1 MNATQPDTSATMSRE
16 YAGEAATLRTAR
28 RDVVNWLME
37 CGADS
42 HTIERASLI
51 TSELA
56 SNAIHAAPGQPYQL
70 RVSAVEPNAASL
82 SIRNRTSSGGP
93 PPRADWRPVDE
104 LAIRGRGLS
113 IVESLSDEVTVETDG
128 DEVIVTAWFRM
139 ISSC

>member
-1 MNATQPDTSATMSRE
+1 MNANPADTSATMNRE
-16 YAGEAATLRTAR
+16 YAGEAASLRTAR
-28 RDVVNWLME
+28 RDVVDWLTE

-42 HTIERASLI
+42 QTIESASLI

-56 SNAIHAAPGQPYQL
+56 SNAIQAAPGRPYQL
-70 RVSAVEPNAASL
+70 LVSAVEPNAASL
-82 SIRNRTSSGGP
+82 SIRNCTSSGGP

-104 LAIRGRGLS
+104 LAMRGRGLS
-113 IVESLSDEVTVETDG
+113 IVDSLSDEVTVETDG